1 MLDHRAQALRALYE
15 ADARDA
21 EPMTDEVSA
30 KAARIATGVWRNRND
45 LDDLIDTTST
55 GWRVERMPAV
65 DLNVLRI
72 AVWELHHTVTPVAV
86 IISEA
91 VKLAKEYSTERSG
104 AFVNGVLGA
113 LSRDLE
119 RH

>member
-1 MLDHRAQALRALYE
+1 MLDHRAQALTALYE
-15 ADARDA
+15 AEARHT
-21 EPMTDEVSA
+21 EVETDELSS
-30 KAARIATGVWRNRND
+30 KAARITLGVWDNRDD
-45 LDDLIDTTST
+45 LDDLIDSTST

-72 AVWELHHTVTPVAV
+72 ALWELQHTDTPIAV

-104 AFVNGVLGA
+104 VFVNGVLGA
-113 LSRDLE
+113 LGRDLE
-119 RH
+119 RN

>member
-1 MLDHRAQALRALYE
+1 MLDHRAQALTALYE
-15 ADARDA
+15 AEAQESELA
-21 EPMTDEVSA
+21 TDDLSA
-30 KAARIATGVWRNRND
+30 KAARIARGVWNLRD
-45 LDDLIDTTST
+45 ELDDAIDSAST

-72 AVWELHHTVTPVAV
+72 AVWELNNTETPSAV

-91 VKLAKEYSTERSG
+91 VKLVKEYSTERSG

-113 LSRDLE
+113 LDRE
-119 RH
+119 RA